1 MTSEKKLSF
10 AIIGTPTPNTEDLC
24 NAVRKSGHMVQVIDL
39 AYIRFEY
46 GKDSMQA
53 FFGDKNILDFDIV
66 LFRAYNKRFYEAQ
79 LLARMLDEK
88 GKIVIER
95 SLAGNYVKGKLQ
107 QAEKFV
113 KNSVPH
119 PQIWQASSA
128 AGWREVL
135 KNVTFPIIAKPVFGR
150 KGRGICKLDSLDE
163 AQYFFDNNHDDYLAQ
178 VYMPIKGDYRV
189 FVVGDKVIGAFK
201 RHMMKGAY
209 VSNKRGT
216 PGEKVDPSEEMSRI
230 AINAVK
236 AVNCEI
242 SGVDL
247 LEHNGNFYVIEA
259 NVAPQWEKFKLLTG
273 IDPAPEIIRY
283 AIERYLQ
290 KNPTN

>member
-1 MTSEKKLSF
+1 MDYEKKIKF
-10 AIIGTPTPNTEDLC
+10 AIIGTQTSNTEDLC
-24 NAVRKSGHMVQVIDL
+24 DAVREAGHMAQVIDL
-39 AYIRFEY
+39 ACVRFEY
-46 GKDSMQA
+46 GKNSIQA
-53 FFGDKNILDFDIV
+53 FCGDRNILDFDIV

-95 SLAGNYVKGKLQ
+95 SLAGNYVRGKLQ

-128 AGWREVL
+128 SGWREVL
-135 KNVTFPIIAKPVFGR
+135 KNITFPIIAKPVFGR
-150 KGRGICKLDSLDE
+150 KGRGICKLDSLGE
-163 AQYFFDNNHDDYLAQ
+163 AQDFFDNNHDDYLAQ
-178 VYMPIKGDYRV
+178 VYMPIRGDYRV

-201 RHMMKGAY
+201 RRMMKGAY
-209 VSNKRGT
+209 ISNRRGT
-216 PGEKVDPSEEMSRI
+216 PGEKIEPSEEMSRI
-230 AINAVK
+230 AINAAK

-247 LEHNGNFYVIEA
+247 LEYNGNFYVIEA

-283 AIERYLQ
+283 AIEKHFQ
-290 KNPTN
+290 KNQQT